1 MIRRHRH
8 PIARACAAVMTALG
22 ALALFAPTAYAAAP
36 TRVGWW
42 NMVSASALVAP
53 APSTPSGGM
62 HVAAGPGQVLSY
74 GAVLYPLPA
83 HAAFARLTLAI
94 AGSQGTVNLVACP
107 TKNDRWKAGDDQ
119 SADTAPA
126 YDCGKSPT
134 SGAVAADGK
143 SVTFTLS
150 TLPPKSLSI
159 AIVPDLHAGD
169 SAAPVNQPF
178 SVDLGRP
185 GVASL
190 VTTTLTKPAAAP
202 PEQTASAASAPVA
215 AAAHPVPAAGGP
227 LAVPKLPVPSTA
239 QSAPSGAAAPPQLA
253 QGAPAAA
260 PAATQQTTGAGS
272 GSRTAGTVIGAL
284 AMVAAF
290 MFWGL
295 GRGLLGGRIVSLST
309 PTRSAQP

>member
-1 MIRRHRH
+1 MIRRHPHR
-8 PIARACAAVMTALG
+8 IASACLAVVTVLG
-22 ALALFAPTAYAAAP
+22 ALAVFAPTAYAAAP

-42 NMVSASALVAP
+42 NMVSANALVAP

-83 HAAFARLTLAI
+83 HAAFGRLTLAI
-94 AGSQGTVNLVACP
+94 AGSQGTVNLLACP

-119 SADTAPA
+119 SADAAPA

-143 SVTFTLS
+143 SVTFTFNA
-150 TLPPKSLSI
+150 LPSRSLSI

-185 GVASL
+185 GAASL
-190 VTTTLTKPAAAP
+190 VTTTMTEPAAAP
-202 PEQTASAASAPVA
+202 PEQTAPAASAPMAV
-215 AAAHPVPAAGGP
+215 AAHPVPAAGGP
-227 LAVPKLPVPSTA
+227 LAVPKLPMPSTA
-239 QSAPSGAAAPPQLA
+239 QSAPSGAAVAPQLA
-253 QGAPAAA
+253 HGAPPVA
-260 PAATQQTTGAGS
+260 PAATQQTTAAGS

-295 GRGLLGGRIVSLST
+295 GRGLLGSRIVPLST